1 MEEGVAGPEIKTIKE
16 YQFMA
21 KEKKNPNI
29 NNEKEKR
36 PKSTQ
41 TLLCHWEKELLNT
54 RLGSY
59 CNARTTEELTE
70 GM

>member
-41 TLLCHWEKELLNT
+41 TLLCH
-54 RLGSY
+54 
-59 CNARTTEELTE
+59 
-70 GM
+70 